1 DINRAFIR
9 SNVIFKLTPTTTLDT
24 RIQGQFERYT
34 GPYESATSIFNMVM
48 NSNPV
53 DFPAVYEPDE
63 ANQFV
68 KHTLFGNTYVA
79 GALKNNPY
87 AAMVRGYEDRN
98 DSRLTAQATLAQQLD
113 FITKG
118 LRFQG
123 RASVNIWSRYSSRR
137 TYNPFYY
144 S

>member
-1 DINRAFIR
+1 
-9 SNVIFKLTPTTTLDT
+9 
-24 RIQGQFERYT
+24 
-34 GPYESATSIFNMVM
+34 
-48 NSNPV
+48 
-53 DFPAVYEPDE
+53 
-63 ANQFV
+63 
-68 KHTLFGNTYVA
+68 
-79 GALKNNPY
+79 
-87 AAMVRGYEDRN
+87 MVRGYEDRN

-144 S
+144 SLQDYNQVTGEYTLYALNPQNGSAFLGDVQPGRDADAHYYFEGRFNWDRSFGRHTIGLMTVGMMEEKLLTAG

>member
-1 DINRAFIR
+1 
-9 SNVIFKLTPTTTLDT
+9 
-24 RIQGQFERYT
+24 GQFERYT

-98 DSRLTAQATLAQQLD
+98 DSRLTAQATLAQHLD
-113 FITKG
+113 FITKD
-118 LRFQG
+118 LRFQW
-123 RASVNIWSRYSSRR
+123 RASINIWSRYSSRR

-144 S
+144 TLQDYNQATGDYTLYALNPQSR